1 MKLPFVRRAT
11 ADALRDKL
19 TRAEAEVVAQAA
31 SVEEKD
37 GEVQRL
43 TRELNDARLAR
54 KAAHEAYKIADFR
67 ATRAE
72 ERVAELEARPWWVR
86 KQPDAGEAGTA
97 GPGPEDRDYA
107 FTVLNRALPQFAD
120 LVTQN
125 GGVLPDDNY
134 KALSIYV
141 NGASLHYGLSEAE
154 VEELGAQHGI
164 PAPILQK
171 AKDFV
176 PHALPAG
183 AA

>member
-1 MKLPFVRRAT
+1 MKLPFVRRTT

-19 TRAEAEVVAQAA
+19 TRAEEEVVAQAT
-31 SVEEKD
+31 SVATKD

-43 TRELNDARLAR
+43 TGDLNDARLAR
-54 KAAHEAYKIADFR
+54 KAAQEAYEIANSR

-72 ERVAELEARPWWVR
+72 ERVAELEAPRTVQ

-120 LVTQN
+120 IVTQN
-125 GGVLPDDNY
+125 GGVLPDENY
-134 KALSIYV
+134 EALSIYV
-141 NGASLHYGLSEAE
+141 NGASMYYGLSDAE
-154 VEELGAQHGI
+154 VEEVGVRHGI

-171 AKDFV
+171 AKDFMSR
-176 PHALPAG
+176 ALPAG